1 MNIKNL
7 LLITLS
13 TLCIVI
19 FLRDYNNPHS
29 TIGKT
34 LQESE
39 AKLSLTT
46 IKCSN
51 NSPKWMKK
59 SLEFIID
66 NQKILTNQI
75 AYIDSKQ
82 KLHSCLSG
90 WKKGFIF
97 REELSHDIRF
107 RYASLT
113 KVITHHAI
121 LKLIETGQINKD
133 DFLIK
138 YFKELNNENFLDER
152 VTTITIENLLEH
164 RAGFDNTKSLDPLI
178 QFNQHSW
185 CPYNIKKLR
194 EIHLDFNPNKY
205 YSYDNRNT
213 CLLSLVLE
221 KVTKEPFKEYIS
233 KNYFLDSNNIKFIN
247 GPFGQDEVDYDYRN
261 NIFWS
266 NTYYK
271 KLDFRTLA
279 PVGGLSGNASGFARL
294 VLELLNSNTKDIFSS
309 SSKAQSDCDLR
320 NCTGYLF
327 RSYQRNSTSPKMYY
341 RNGSLAAATSLLAI
355 TENKE
360 IVVWLGNASLPQSEV
375 QKNNLELFLYN
386 ELYP

>member
-138 YFKELNNENFLDER
+138 YFK
-152 VTTITIENLLEH
+152 
-164 RAGFDNTKSLDPLI
+164 
-178 QFNQHSW
+178 
-185 CPYNIKKLR
+185 
-194 EIHLDFNPNKY
+194 
-205 YSYDNRNT
+205 
-213 CLLSLVLE
+213 
-221 KVTKEPFKEYIS
+221 
-233 KNYFLDSNNIKFIN
+233 
-247 GPFGQDEVDYDYRN
+247 
-261 NIFWS
+261 
-266 NTYYK
+266 
-271 KLDFRTLA
+271 
-279 PVGGLSGNASGFARL
+279 
-294 VLELLNSNTKDIFSS
+294 
-309 SSKAQSDCDLR
+309 
-320 NCTGYLF
+320 
-327 RSYQRNSTSPKMYY
+327 
-341 RNGSLAAATSLLAI
+341 
-355 TENKE
+355 
-360 IVVWLGNASLPQSEV
+360 
-375 QKNNLELFLYN
+375 
-386 ELYP
+386 